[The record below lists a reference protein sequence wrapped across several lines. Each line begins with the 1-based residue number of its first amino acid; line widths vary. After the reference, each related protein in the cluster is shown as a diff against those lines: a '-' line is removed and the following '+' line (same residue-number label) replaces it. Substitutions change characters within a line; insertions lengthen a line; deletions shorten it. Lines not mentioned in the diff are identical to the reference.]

1 MKKILV
7 VLSLCAAGASS
18 LSAGTVAGTVSFVT
32 KRGQHPIPAE
42 TVVWLEPAKS
52 SRPPRLEPVRVRMAT
67 RSKML
72 FPHVV
77 AVPIGSTVEFPNDD
91 PIFHNL
97 FSLSSPNNFD
107 LGLYRRG
114 AGKSHTFNTPGIVNV
129 YCNVHPGMS
138 SVIHVMST
146 PYFGF
151 ATAEGKYSL
160 EGIQPG
166 EYNLMGWNEQGGV
179 VDTPVQVNAQGQV
192 TGNLNLSF
200 DSRSYRE
207 SRHLN
212 KDGQPYEA
220 PRSRDY

>member
-7 VLSLCAAGASS
+7 LFALCSGGVSS
-18 LSAGTVAGTVSFVT
+18 LLAGTVTGTVQFMT

-42 TVVWLEPAKS
+42 TVVWLES
-52 SRPPRLEPVRVRMAT
+52 TQGSRPPRANPVRVRMVT

-91 PIFHNL
+91 PISHNL

-107 LGLYRRG
+107 LGLYRKG
-114 AGKSHTFNTPGIVNV
+114 AGKSHTFGAPGIVNV

-138 SVIHVMST
+138 AVIHVLST

-151 ATAEGKYSL
+151 ATADGKYSL
-160 EGIQPG
+160 EDIEPG
-166 EYNLMGWNEQGGV
+166 EYRLMGWNEQGGV
-179 VDTPVQVNAQGQV
+179 VETPVAISSQGQV

-200 DSRSYRE
+200 DSRNYRE

>member
-7 VLSLCAAGASS
+7 VLSVCAAGITS
-18 LSAGTVAGTVSFVT
+18 LTAGTVAGTVTFLT

-42 TVVWLEPAKS
+42 TVVWLESAQGT
-52 SRPPRLEPVRVRMAT
+52 RPRAEAVRVRMVT

-77 AVPIGSTVEFPNDD
+77 AVPVGSTVEFPNDD
-91 PIFHNL
+91 PISHNL
-97 FSLSSPNNFD
+97 FSLSSPNTFD
-107 LGLYRRG
+107 LGLYRKG
-114 AGKSHTFNTPGIVNV
+114 AGKSHTFNAPGIVSV

-138 SVIHVMST
+138 AVIHVMAT

-151 ATAEGKYSL
+151 ATADGKYTL
-160 EGIQPG
+160 EDIQPG
-166 EYNLMGWNEQGGV
+166 EYRLMGWNEQGGMV
-179 VDTPVQVNAQGQV
+179 ETPVAVTAQGQV

-220 PRSRDY
+220 PRTRDY

>member
-7 VLSLCAAGASS
+7 VLCLWAAGVSSLCA
-18 LSAGTVAGTVSFVT
+18 GTVTGAVSFLT

-42 TVVWLEPAKS
+42 TVIWLESAQGARL
-52 SRPPRLEPVRVRMAT
+52 SRPEPVRVRMVT

-91 PIFHNL
+91 PISHNL

-107 LGLYRRG
+107 LGLYRKG
-114 AGKSHTFNTPGIVNV
+114 AGKSHTFNGPGIVNV

-138 SVIHVMST
+138 AVIHVLST

-160 EGIQPG
+160 ENIQPG
-166 EYNLMGWNEQGGV
+166 QYRLMGWNEQGGV
-179 VDTPVQVNAQGQV
+179 VETPIEISAQGQV
-192 TGNLNLSF
+192 TGNPNLSF
-200 DSRSYRE
+200 DSRNYRE

>member
-7 VLSLCAAGASS
+7 ILAVCATGIASVAAGTIS
-18 LSAGTVAGTVSFVT
+18 GTVTFLT

-42 TVVWLEPAKS
+42 TVVWLEPAQGT
-52 SRPPRLEPVRVRMAT
+52 RARAEAVRVRMVT
-67 RSKML
+67 RSKVL

-77 AVPIGSTVEFPNDD
+77 AVPVGSTIEFPNDD
-91 PIFHNL
+91 PISHNL
-97 FSLSSPNNFD
+97 FSLSSPNTFD
-107 LGLYRRG
+107 LGLYRKG
-114 AGKSHTFNTPGIVNV
+114 AGKSHTFNAPGIVNV

-138 SVIHVMST
+138 AVIHVLST

-151 ATAEGKYSL
+151 ATADGKYTL
-160 EGIQPG
+160 ADIQAG
-166 EYNLMGWNEQGGV
+166 EYRLMGWNEQGGIV
-179 VDTPVQVNAQGQV
+179 ETPVAVTGQGQV